1 MRCRTPVRA
10 SGHSLRGDFSTT
22 TGGVAG
28 IVSPVET
35 EHDIGAAESYI
46 ASESVLF
53 EETPPDTSHPPSW
66 NHWRRIEEQLQASC
80 QPDAFAPLEEPHRQA
95 LLDSFAAH
103 SAPWYPFVTAL
114 QIHDAPALLQRA
126 LMLSGSLTRRI
137 DTVEDLRLPYTLY
150 IQAKESI
157 YASSGRNPIIL
168 LMAITITACWS
179 LRPPSVV
186 SLDGPWHWAGLATRL
201 ALQLGLHRERTYSH
215 LQSPNE
221 CRLIWYHLMDSD
233 VLQAACWGRPC
244 FIQTSFQ
251 DVELPPDSD
260 KDSISLRVFKSVT
273 RLLLVLRQVIE
284 FKLVELPAIL
294 AALGDWH
301 EAVAPSLRL
310 HNAAGHRNQYTKQ
323 VNEMFIIYFA
333 IIILVFF
340 RHDMNAS
347 HSSPHQR
354 TSVSPATIA
363 ASSCMTRL
371 YEEIHQHED
380 SARLGSIHGFF
391 LMLAAIPQ
399 IFHYTQVSEKDCLRE
414 RSLDLIC
421 AVLQNLQVKY
431 GGCNMVLQKISK
443 LRTEPRDFNSS
454 QLQPVTMNEE
464 GIPGTVPFPVSG
476 VDQLFPFPTGFAP
489 NLDLL
494 HAWGSQ
500 NTAGQRDMLMDL
512 LSFESSLVDWSG
524 DVGLGVADFPQQLF
538 M

>member
-1 MRCRTPVRA
+1 M
-10 SGHSLRGDFSTT
+10 
-22 TGGVAG
+22 
-28 IVSPVET
+28 SPVET

-53 EETPPDTSHPPSW
+53 EETPLDTSHPPSW
-66 NHWRRIEEQLQASC
+66 NHWRRIEEQLQANY
-80 QPDAFAPLEEPHRQA
+80 QPASFAPLEEPLRQA
-95 LLDSFAAH
+95 LLDSFVTH
-103 SAPWYPFVTAL
+103 SAHWYPFVTPS
-114 QIHDAPALLQRA
+114 QVHDAPPLLQRA
-126 LMLSGSLTRRI
+126 LMLSGSLARRI
-137 DTVEDLRLPYTLY
+137 DTVEDLRLPYALY
-150 IQAKESI
+150 IQAKEAI
-157 YASSGRNPIIL
+157 YASSGRNPIVL

-186 SLDGPWHWAGLATRL
+186 SLDGPWHWAGLAIRL
-201 ALQLGLHRERTYSH
+201 ALQLGLHRERTYSR
-215 LQSPNE
+215 LQNPNE

-244 FIQTSFQ
+244 FIQTNFQ

-260 KDSISLRVFKSVT
+260 KDSISLQGFKQVT
-273 RLLLVLRQVIE
+273 RLLLVLRQVVE
-284 FKLVELPAIL
+284 LKLVELPAIL
-294 AALGDWH
+294 AALADWH
-301 EAVAPSLRL
+301 QSVGPSLRL
-310 HNAAGHRNQYTKQ
+310 YNAAGYRNPYSKH

-340 RHDMNAS
+340 RHDMSAS
-347 HSSPHQR
+347 HNSLHQR

-380 SARLGSIHGFF
+380 SGRLGSIHGFF

-399 IFHYTQVSEKDCLRE
+399 IFHCTQVAEKERLRE
-414 RSLDLIC
+414 RALDLIC

-431 GGCNMVLQKISK
+431 GGSNMVLQKISK
-443 LRTEPRDFNSS
+443 LRAEPRDFNS
-454 QLQPVTMNEE
+454 QLQPLHVQQQD
-464 GIPGTVPFPVSG
+464 GIPGTVPFLVSG
-476 VDQLFPFPTGFAP
+476 VDQLFPFPAGFAP

-494 HAWGSQ
+494 DAWGSE
-500 NTAGQRDMLMDL
+500 NAAGQRDMLMDL

-524 DVGLGVADFPQQLF
+524 DVSLDAVDFPQPLF